1 MDFLFSFFI
10 LIGLMMLALL
20 GGTMKRQAMVVT
32 IQELRDLANE
42 LQKQQIK
49 LNKELGIE
57 DIDLNMKFEIG
68 IINKTGMSDD
78 WEIE

>member
-1 MDFLFSFFI
+1 
-10 LIGLMMLALL
+10 MMLALL